1 MASTKKY
8 DYKLVPNGSYLLP
21 ASGVYFRLITS
32 SAAIN
37 VQLST
42 GETVEA
48 ITAGQ
53 GLKNVAFNSLTLLNT
68 TASTI
73 TGTILISDAEF
84 VDVNLS
90 GTVNVGNFGCNH
102 LKTEVF
108 DDTTPGVVATPLGIN
123 NARRYLL
130 IQNKSPTAM
139 MWVTTDA
146 LGDPSSTEGIVLEPF
161 EKFEPAAAPRG
172 PVRLCNVNG
181 GTLMA
186 VVIEG

>member
-8 DYKLVPNGSYLLP
+8 DFKLLANGSYLLP

-68 TASTI
+68 TASGI

-90 GTVNVGNFGCNH
+90 GTVNVGNFGCIH
-102 LKTEVF
+102 TKVEVF
-108 DDTTPGVVATPLGIN
+108 DSTPAIVATPLNIN
-123 NARRYLL
+123 NARRYLF
-130 IQNKSPTAM
+130 IQNKSGTDL

-146 LGDPSSTEGIVLEPF
+146 LGDPGSGEGFVLEPF
-161 EKFEPAAAPRG
+161 EKYEPVSAPRG
-172 PVRLCNVNG
+172 PVRLCNVSG